1 MRTLLFIVISLVS
14 GIIAGE
20 ILAGINLFVVEP
32 STDKAINF
40 ETQKDIAKGEKVDFG
55 ALNSYRIWQKSG
67 TFAAGA
73 FIGMA
78 YGGLLGITYIFVRKY
93 LPFSDDR
100 KKAILLVGL
109 MYLAIYLVPF
119 SKYPPNPP
127 AVGNPDTISLRQ
139 HLYTTYQMTSVIVAV
154 AMGVIFFKF
163 RRVNKISYIVPA
175 LYLISIAT
183 MYLTW
188 PPNPDKIEI
197 PMSVVNTFRIL
208 TGVTMAIFFALIG
221 IIFGLLWNKYRPD
234 ETSKITTMQ
243 Y

>member
-20 ILAGINLFVVEP
+20 ILAGINLFVVES

-40 ETQKDIAKGEKVDFG
+40 ETQKDIVKGEKVDLG

-127 AVGNPDTISLRQ
+127 AVGNPDTIGLRQ
-139 HLYTTYQMTSVIVAV
+139 HLYTTYQITSV
-154 AMGVIFFKF
+154 
-163 RRVNKISYIVPA
+163 ISYIVPA